1 MQNKTFVF
9 YNSLQLMGK
18 TTRTQKMHLPNKQK
32 MHFLFLFSAFL
43 AQPLFIALF
52 CPEWKEKMVIIKIL
66 DYCDHQIQL
75 IC

>member
-32 MHFLFLFSAFL
+32 NAFFVFIFG
-43 AQPLFIALF
+43 LFI
-52 CPEWKEKMVIIKIL
+52 
-66 DYCDHQIQL
+66 
-75 IC
+75 